1 MKRFEYIR
9 ALEPQQAVMFATPTD
24 ASFIA
29 GGTNLLDLMK
39 FEIETPLKLVDIN
52 RLELEQVEPTADG
65 GLRIGTLVTNSDPA
79 VHPTV
84 IANYP
89 VLSRAILAGATGQL
103 RNKATTGGNLLQ
115 RSRCYYF
122 YQPDSPCNKREPG
135 SGCPAINGEN
145 RLLAILGTSDSCI
158 AQHPSDMAVAMRL
171 LDATVETLKT
181 NGNTRQIALRDFYC
195 LPKES
200 PHIETVLETGELIT
214 HVNLPAPI
222 KGMHTYD
229 KVRDRASYAFAVVS
243 CAAVIDCDDDG
254 QLTTVRLAFGGIG
267 TQPWRNENVEAI
279 LTGTDGNNEVITAAA
294 DLLLKEAKGS
304 GQNDFKI
311 PLTRRLVKQV
321 IQRALADRSVQSRSL
336 DSYLPKNKG
345 A

>member
-9 ALEPQQAVMFATPTD
+9 VLEPQQAVMFATPED

-39 FEIETPLKLVDIN
+39 IEIETPQKLVDIT
-52 RLELEQVEPTADG
+52 RLELQQIETTADG
-65 GLRIGTLVTNSDPA
+65 GLRIGTLVTNSDLA
-79 VHPTV
+79 AHRTV

-103 RNKATTGGNLLQ
+103 RNRATTGGNLLQ
-115 RSRCYYF
+115 RTRCYYF
-122 YQPDSPCNKREPG
+122 YQPDSPCNKRNPG

-145 RLLAILGTSDSCI
+145 RPLAVLGTSDDCI

-171 LDATVETLKT
+171 LDATIETLKADGT
-181 NGNTRQIALRDFYC
+181 SRQIPIKDFYC
-195 LPKES
+195 LPKDT
-200 PHIETVLETGELIT
+200 PNIETVLETGELIT
-214 HVNLPAPI
+214 HIVLPAPV

-229 KVRDRASYAFAVVS
+229 KVRDRASYAFALVS
-243 CAAVIDCDDDG
+243 CAAVINVNNQG
-254 QLTTVRLAFGGIG
+254 KLETVRLAFGGIG
-267 TQPWRNENVEAI
+267 TKPWRNEAVEALLI
-279 LTGTDGNNEVITAAA
+279 GTDGNVDIISQAA
-294 DLLLKEAKGS
+294 DLLLKDAKGS

-311 PLTRRLVKQV
+311 PLTRRLLKQV
-321 IQRALADRSVQSRSL
+321 IERALTG
-336 DSYLPKNKG
+336 KG

>member
-1 MKRFEYIR
+1 MKRFEYSR
-9 ALEPQQAVMFATPTD
+9 ATAPEQAAQFASVKD

-39 FEIETPLKLVDIN
+39 LEIETPVKLVDIT
-52 RLELEQVEPTADG
+52 RLALAQIEKTTDG
-65 GLRIGTLVTNSDPA
+65 GLRIGTLVTNSDLA
-79 VHPTV
+79 AHSEV

-103 RNKATTGGNLLQ
+103 RNRATTGGNLLQ
-115 RSRCYYF
+115 RTRCYYF
-122 YQPDSPCNKREPG
+122 YQTDSACNKRNSS

-145 RLLAILGTSDSCI
+145 RTLAILGTSESCI

-171 LDATVETLKT
+171 LDATIETL
-181 NGNTRQIALRDFYC
+181 NTDGSTRTIAIKDFYC
-195 LPKES
+195 LPKDT
-200 PHIETVLETGELIT
+200 PHIENVLESGELIT
-214 HVNLPAPI
+214 HVVLPAPI

-229 KVRDRASYAFAVVS
+229 KVRDRASYAFALVS
-243 CAAVIDCDDDG
+243 CAAIIDVTDNGCLD
-254 QLTTVRLAFGGIG
+254 TVRLAFGGIG
-267 TQPWRNENVEAI
+267 TEPWRNEAVEAL
-279 LTGTDGNNEVITAAA
+279 LTGTDGNENVIKQAA

-311 PLTRRLVKQV
+311 PLTRRLLKQV
-321 IQRALADRSVQSRSL
+321 IQRALAG
-336 DSYLPKNKG
+336 KG

>member
-1 MKRFEYIR
+1 MKRFEYSR
-9 ALEPQQAVMFATPTD
+9 ATAPEQAAQSASVKD

-39 FEIETPLKLVDIN
+39 LEIETPVKLVDIT
-52 RLELEQVEPTADG
+52 RLALAQIEKTTDG
-65 GLRIGTLVTNSDPA
+65 GLRIGTLVTNSDLA
-79 VHPTV
+79 AHPEV

-103 RNKATTGGNLLQ
+103 RNRATTGGNLLQ
-115 RSRCYYF
+115 RTRCYYF
-122 YQPDSPCNKREPG
+122 YQTDSACNKRKSG

-145 RLLAILGTSDSCI
+145 RTLAILGTSESCI

-171 LDATVETLKT
+171 LDATIETLKRD
-181 NGNTRQIALRDFYC
+181 GSTRKIAIKDFYY
-195 LPKES
+195 LPKDT
-200 PHIETVLETGELIT
+200 PHIENVLESGELIT
-214 HVNLPAPI
+214 HVVLPAPI

-229 KVRDRASYAFAVVS
+229 KVRDRASYAFALVS
-243 CAAVIDCDDDG
+243 CAAIIDVTDNGRLD
-254 QLTTVRLAFGGIG
+254 TVRLAFGGIG
-267 TQPWRNENVEAI
+267 TEPWRNESVEAL
-279 LTGTDGNNEVITAAA
+279 LTGTDGNENIIKQAA

-311 PLTRRLVKQV
+311 PLTRRLLKQV
-321 IQRALADRSVQSRSL
+321 IQRALAG
-336 DSYLPKNKG
+336 KG

>member
-9 ALEPQQAVMFATPTD
+9 ALEPQQAVMFAEPTE

-39 FEIETPLKLVDIN
+39 FEIETPLKLVDIT
-52 RLELEQVEPTADG
+52 RMPLEQVETTSDG
-65 GLRIGTLVTNSDPA
+65 GVRIGTLVTNSDLA
-79 VHPTV
+79 AHPRI

-115 RSRCYYF
+115 RTRCYYF
-122 YQPDSPCNKREPG
+122 YQTDSPCNKRVPG
-135 SGCPAINGEN
+135 SGCPAIGGEN
-145 RLLAILGTSDSCI
+145 RLLAILGISEACI

-171 LDATVETLKT
+171 LDAKVDTLKT
-181 NGNTRQIALRDFYC
+181 DGTTRRIDLKDFYC
-195 LPKES
+195 LPKNT

-214 HVNLPAPI
+214 HIVLPAPI
-222 KGMHTYD
+222 AGVHTYD

-243 CAAVIDCDDDG
+243 CAAIVDTDDQG
-254 QLTTVRLAFGGIG
+254 NLATVRLAFGGIG
-267 TQPWRNENVEAI
+267 TQPWRDEAVEAL
-279 LTGTDGNNEVITAAA
+279 LTGTDGNDDVISQAA
-294 DLLLKEAKGS
+294 DLLLAAAKGS

-311 PLTRRLVKQV
+311 PLTRRLLKQV
-321 IQRALADRSVQSRSL
+321 IQRAIAGE
-336 DSYLPKNKG
+336 G